1 MTLYKWS
8 QVAAANA
15 GADQTCP
22 FPEGMNPAAVNDGV
36 RGAMAAVAK
45 YRDDVSGSIITAGT
59 STSYTVS
66 SFQGFDSFADMNG
79 KEISFSPHVSNG
91 ANGTGLNVDGLG
103 IKPILSAPGVGL
115 LGGELVQG
123 VPYSVLY
130 NHADGAF
137 YLKCYISNPFGVPLF
152 GGMDYW
158 DTVSPG
164 SAFIFP
170 LGQPLSRTI
179 YAKAFA
185 RWGTRFGAGDGS
197 TTFNAPNKAGR
208 VSAMIEPA
216 PSLLTGYFGGNSTQI
231 GAIGGLEHH
240 QLNQGQMPSHYHV
253 VSIYDPGHAHPM
265 PNLKVFGADSGGAI
279 AYSPTFGSEYGFPS
293 TAGVATGVRANSPNG
308 LDTTYTSGGDAPHN
322 NVQPTITCNYIIR
335 VL

>member
-103 IKPILSAPGVGL
+103 IKPILSAPGIGL

-137 YLKCYISNPFGVPLF
+137 YLKSYISNPFGVPLF

-208 VSAMIEPA
+208 ISAMIEPA
-216 PSLLTGYFGGNSTQI
+216 PSLLTGYFGGNSTVI
-231 GAIGGLEHH
+231 GAVGGSESHTLT
-240 QLNQGQMPSHYHV
+240 NTQMPLHNHGGVTGWMDRNNPHNHGISH
-253 VSIYDPGHAHPM
+253 PGIG
-265 PNLKVFGADSGGAI
+265 VSGGFD
-279 AYSPTFGSEYGFPS
+279 T
-293 TAGVATGVRANSPNG
+293 GVFSSSGPIQNNYATGSTDINHLHAITG
-308 LDTTYTSGGDAPHN
+308 DGGNAPHN